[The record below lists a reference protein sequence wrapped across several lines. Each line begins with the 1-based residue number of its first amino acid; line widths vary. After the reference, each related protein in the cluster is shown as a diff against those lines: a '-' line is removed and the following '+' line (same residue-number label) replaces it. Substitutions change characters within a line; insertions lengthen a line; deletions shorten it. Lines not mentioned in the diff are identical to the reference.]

1 MASTYEL
8 CQTITKLGGD
18 SEALSDKLTKTLS
31 DEIIRLL
38 SIGSK
43 LDLDASRISYGETDV
58 DATLDSL
65 SAAMAV
71 QQSRVPTSA
80 EVLSAIQSMTDEQ
93 ITALKTKLN
102 IQ

>member
-1 MASTYEL
+1 MASTGEL
-8 CQTITKLGGD
+8 CKIIRDLGGD
-18 SEALSDKLTKTLS
+18 PEALSDKRTKTLS

-38 SIGSK
+38 SIGSV
-43 LDLDASRISYGETDV
+43 LELDATDIAYDETDV

-65 SAAMAV
+65 SAAMTA

-80 EVLSAIQSMTDEQ
+80 EVESAINSMTDEQ
-93 ITALKTKLN
+93 VSTVKTKLG